1 LSRERGAALRRRYQ
15 QLRRML
21 ELVGPRP
28 LVLAQTIVFL
38 AARRRRRTRLRSL
51 YERPLPPVH
60 VTLRLPGIDLPRF
73 ANLSPEL
80 QNGAQRLRDEAE
92 HVLAHRV
99 DFLGSGL
106 VELGPEID
114 WHRDFKS
121 GYRWSTRFYQD
132 VEITRLDDG
141 SDAKVPWELSRGHQ
155 LLALARAARVF
166 EEERFAAGFEEQ
178 LTSWLDGNPAG
189 LGINWTTAMEVG
201 IRATNLVWAV
211 ATLEGWRPL
220 ETALR
225 ARLVES
231 LCWHGRHL
239 EANLEGT
246 PYLRSNHYLGD
257 LLGLIVL
264 GSVLEGDPD
273 ASRWTAFARR
283 ELEREIC
290 TQVYDDGVSF
300 EASLAYHGL
309 VLEML
314 VICSYVAR
322 WAGRPLSE
330 RFDERV
336 ARMVEVSRAV
346 RHPCGRVPLFGDQ
359 DSGRVLP
366 EGFARPPTH
375 DNVMWLAAAAAQSSR
390 PLAGPVHPEVA
401 WAFGV
406 ETWRRAGELPPA
418 KDAARGF
425 PDGGIYV
432 LRSDRLH
439 AVIRCGGVGQNGAGG
454 HSHNDLLSYELSVD
468 GTPVVVDSGTYA
480 YTFDVTARNSFR
492 ATAAHNTVTVDGR
505 EAQPIDADRVFEL
518 RQFATPRVERRRLD
532 GDELEV
538 VASHDGYRR
547 LPDGVS
553 HRRRFSLARDELTIA
568 DELVGRDEHVLR
580 SFIHLVPEASVAR
593 SGATVFEIAVGGVG
607 ATISFGEIAAEEVA
621 IGESWISDRYGV
633 RERAP
638 VLVVTAVRRC
648 PAALSYRIAPAR
660 EPATPR
666 E

>member
-1 LSRERGAALRRRYQ
+1 
-15 QLRRML
+15 L

-38 AARRRRRTRLRSL
+38 AARRRRRARLRTL
-51 YERPLPPVH
+51 YERPLSPVQ
-60 VTLRLPGIDLPRF
+60 VTLRLPEIDLPRV
-73 ANLSPEL
+73 ADLPAEL
-80 QNGAQRLRDEAE
+80 QDSAQRVRDEAE
-92 HVLAHRV
+92 HALAHRV

-114 WHRDFKS
+114 WQRDFKS
-121 GYRWSTRFYQD
+121 GYRWPARFYQD
-132 VEITRLDDG
+132 VEITRLDDD

-155 LLALARAARVF
+155 LLTLARAARLF

-178 LTSWLDGNPAG
+178 LRSWLDANPAG

-201 IRATNLVWAV
+201 IRATNLVWAA

-220 ETALR
+220 EAALR
-225 ARLVES
+225 GRLVES
-231 LCWHGRHL
+231 LRWHGRHL

-264 GSVLEGDPD
+264 GCMLEGDPD
-273 ASRWTAFARR
+273 APRWTAFASR
-283 ELEREIC
+283 ELEREIER
-290 TQVYDDGVSF
+290 QVYDDGVSF

-322 WAGRPLSE
+322 WAGKPLSK
-330 RFDERV
+330 RFEERV

-346 RHPCGRVPLFGDQ
+346 RHPRGRVPLFGDQ

-366 EGFARPPTH
+366 EGFARPPTQ
-375 DNVMWLAAAAAQSSR
+375 DNVVWLAAAAAESSR

-406 ETWRRAGELPPA
+406 EAWRRVAELPPA
-418 KDAARGF
+418 TDPPRAF

-432 LRSDRLH
+432 LRSERLH
-439 AVIRCGGVGQNGAGG
+439 AVLRCGGVGQNGAGG

-468 GTPVVVDSGTYA
+468 GAPVVVDSGTYA

-492 ATAAHNTVTVDGR
+492 ATAAHNTVVVDGL
-505 EAQPIDADRVFEL
+505 EAQPIDPDRVFEL

-547 LPDGVS
+547 LSDGVS
-553 HRRRFSLARDELTIA
+553 HRRRFSLTRDELTIA
-568 DELVGRDEHVLR
+568 DELVGRGEHVLR
-580 SFIHLVPEASVAR
+580 SFVHLVPQASVSR
-593 SGATVFEIAVGGVG
+593 SGAKAFDIAVGGVG
-607 ATISFGEIAAEEVA
+607 ATISFGEIAAEEVTV
-621 IGESWISDRYGV
+621 GESWISDRYGV

-660 EPATPR
+660 EIATPR